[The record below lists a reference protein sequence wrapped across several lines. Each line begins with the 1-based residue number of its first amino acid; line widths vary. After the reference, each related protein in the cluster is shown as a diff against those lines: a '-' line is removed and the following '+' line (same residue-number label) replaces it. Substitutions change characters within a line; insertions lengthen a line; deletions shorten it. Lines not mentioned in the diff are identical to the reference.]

1 MFLCVQDLTCP
12 GASFLQSAA
21 LAARI
26 PTTAAVEG
34 NARQYCPAASKP
46 WAKKYPSLFKVTDG
60 TVTTGVLNK
69 IGLGF

>member
-1 MFLCVQDLTCP
+1 
-12 GASFLQSAA
+12 LQSAA

-60 TVTTGVLNK
+60 MVTTGVLNK